1 MLALYICKPFTYFTF
16 TNTILA
22 MDKSNFIEQAIKWTK
37 RKTMEEIR
45 ANHEGFEKTNPFK
58 NKETDEEIYPDI
70 SFVTSSGAKH
80 YTEVAL
86 KQDSYEKL
94 VTRWKLLGTIASFK
108 RGKLHLLAPKGH
120 KMFTQRLV
128 DRYKINALVYS
139 L

>member
-1 MLALYICKPFTYFTF
+1 
-16 TNTILA
+16 
-22 MDKSNFIEQAIKWTK
+22 MDKSNFMEKAINWSKKKSIEQ
-37 RKTMEEIR
+37 IR
-45 ANHEGFEKTNPFK
+45 ANHDGFEQTNPFK
-58 NKETDEEIYPDI
+58 NKDTEEEIYPDI

-86 KQDSYEKL
+86 KQDAYEKL
-94 VTRWKLLGTIASFK
+94 VTRWKLLGTIASYK

-128 DRYKINALVYS
+128 DQYKINAMVYS